1 MKNIEQELKLFL
13 DEREYNIL
21 LEQAK
26 TEPILQTNYY
36 FGYRG
41 MSKEKMVRV
50 REKQG
55 VYILCYKERMSQ
67 IEGVMVSD
75 EREVELAPDLA
86 RRYLNSGIRQDELKS
101 ILNVDLGDD
110 IVCLGSMDTYRAK
123 FSLLEWTLELDKNV
137 YLNHTDYELECEHK
151 DVVALSKLKN
161 YLYYAFGI
169 VIKPATPKVE
179 RFMKVLNR
187 IDI

>member
-21 LEQAK
+21 LNQAK
-26 TEPILQTNYY
+26 VEPVLQTNYY

-41 MSKEKMVRV
+41 LPKEKMVRI
-50 REKQG
+50 RHKQG
-55 VYILCYKERMSQ
+55 VYLLCYKERMSQ
-67 IEGVMVSD
+67 IDGVTVCD
-75 EREVELAPDLA
+75 EREVELAAELA
-86 RRYLNSGIRQDELKS
+86 SKFIANGIRQDQLKS
-101 ILNVDLGDD
+101 MLNVDVGDD
-110 IVCLGSMDTYRAK
+110 VVCLGSMDTYRAK
-123 FSLLEWTLELDKNV
+123 FQLAEWTLELDRNV
-137 YLNHTDYELECEHK
+137 FFNGVDYELECEHR

-179 RFMKVLNR
+179 RFYQARNR
-187 IDI
+187 R